1 MRTHGQG
8 SQRLSQSTD
17 RDAKTIH
24 RLLGYESHDGKMM
37 FKYNRNNTLP
47 CDVVV
52 VDELS
57 MVDVTLMYS
66 LLSALENGTRI
77 VLVGDKDQLPSV
89 GAGNVLADI
98 IKSGVVEV
106 RYLSHIYRQ
115 SADSLIVSNAHR

>member
-1 MRTHGQG
+1 M
-8 SQRLSQSTD
+8 
-17 RDAKTIH
+17 A
-24 RLLGYESHDGKMM
+24 

-57 MVDVTLMYS
+57 MVDVSVMYS
-66 LLSALENGTRI
+66 LLSALENGTRL

-98 IKSGVVEV
+98 IRSGVVEI

-115 SADSLIVSNAHR
+115 SDGQLNCFQRSLDKPRANARDQ